1 MDDILSDRTLYS
13 GDNEENPTQY
23 EYYRMCILSDV
34 QINEHETKI
43 KDSEIEIRQTKNRIK
58 ELENELNI
66 SRERGKYCRWLDMNQ
81 LERFSAICLGFSEE
95 TWGLSRGRW
104 REGRTKEKFPKWV
117 GSSWKDRGV
126 TLGGES
132 DPLYRTWN
140 SLTPIEKAAA
150 ITLGFSENDFEE
162 EDVYRKEAYKSNIKK
177 LEEKIDNLEKQVNNI
192 DVNNL
197 CLQKTYE
204 NKVIRLEKKIE
215 ELKNENKKHNDITE
229 KGINKLETE
238 VIYNQ
243 HIMISMVN
251 HIYKKMFPCLF
262 NTVDSMNDNLEDY
275 GMDTTN
281 LTSEFNTIKKNI
293 YDDGIEEYVESKC
306 NEYINDRD
314 KSNIREKL
322 DKCKTLK
329 ELTTLALKVGFKQ
342 EDIDNAIEKGNTGLT
357 ILKQKRNAHSNLYE
371 LLYIKNLRNP
381 IDIRVLGLPVS
392 GVGPIFNR
400 NLKHL
405 D

>member
-1 MDDILSDRTLYS
+1 M
-13 GDNEENPTQY
+13 N
-23 EYYRMCILSDV
+23 EYYGIVSDTH
-34 QINEHETKI
+34 INEHSSKI
-43 KDSEIEIRQTKNRIK
+43 E
-58 ELENELNI
+58 
-66 SRERGKYCRWLDMNQ
+66 
-81 LERFSAICLGFSEE
+81 
-95 TWGLSRGRW
+95 
-104 REGRTKEKFPKWV
+104 
-117 GSSWKDRGV
+117 
-126 TLGGES
+126 
-132 DPLYRTWN
+132 
-140 SLTPIEKAAA
+140 
-150 ITLGFSENDFEE
+150 
-162 EDVYRKEAYKSNIKK
+162 K
-177 LEEKIDNLEKQVNNI
+177 LEEKIEELEEKIKSLEEDDKIENL
-192 DVNNL
+192 DD
-197 CLQKTYE
+197 
-204 NKVIRLEKKIE
+204 KIE
-215 ELKNENKKHNDITE
+215 ENWDEYTMRVRQCIPKKWQEEAEEDENSHPMDYDSIIKQEGGAGLLPPPEVFSHEWSMLWGLTKMDKQIELLEENYNGIQKEQLCSCKTQELLEE
-229 KGINKLETE
+229 KINKLETE

-262 NTVDSMNDNLEDY
+262 NTIDSMNDNLEDY

-329 ELTTLALKVGFKQ
+329 ELTTLALKEGFKQ